1 MQHYVGIYEV
11 NVYHVYKYKS
21 RNYVE
26 IILEP
31 ILKKWTRK
39 INICTK
45 GLIKFAKWEFSQQLF
60 IYLFTL
66 LLLLI
71 VQNVLIKE
79 FGFLHFKINLN
90 SIQQNRFLA
99 KLGSKNSVYFMPNEI
114 MHLQSTRVKTKSF
127 KSCERWWMMN
137 NEEWWFQEVEG
148 FCWQCESH
156 LNAYWAKRSCTEI
169 LPTLGDR
176 KNLTSGVCQWMDFPH
191 LK

>member
-1 MQHYVGIYEV
+1 MYR
-11 NVYHVYKYKS
+11 VYKYKS

-60 IYLFTL
+60 IYLFTS

-71 VQNVLIKE
+71 VQKVLIEE
-79 FGFLHFKINLN
+79 FCFLHFKINLN

-127 KSCERWWMMN
+127 KSCER
-137 NEEWWFQEVEG
+137 
-148 FCWQCESH
+148 
-156 LNAYWAKRSCTEI
+156 
-169 LPTLGDR
+169 
-176 KNLTSGVCQWMDFPH
+176 
-191 LK
+191 